1 MRYLTGCRS
10 KFISNDAY
18 NLMHL
23 EFVFYKL
30 NEPVLVRINIVKQL
44 VFLLLN
50 IFCLFFKV
58 SLIKPIQKRI
68 HQHVLQLE
76 D

>member
-18 NLMHL
+18 TLMHL

-30 NEPVLVRINIVKQL
+30 NEPVLIRINIVKQL
-44 VFLLLN
+44 VF
-50 IFCLFFKV
+50 
-58 SLIKPIQKRI
+58 
-68 HQHVLQLE
+68 
-76 D
+76 